1 MKTSF
6 KVVIPARY
14 ASTRLAGKP
23 LADIAGKAM
32 IVRVVERAMASGA
45 SEVVVATDDERV
57 LEAVLSAGYQ
67 AQLTRADHASGS
79 DRVMEVVAQRAWT
92 DDTLVIN
99 VQGDEPLIP
108 PLVIGQ
114 LAQAMA
120 DRPEVPVGTLCERI
134 QDRRLLFDPNV
145 VKVVRGQD
153 DRALY
158 FSRAPIPFARDA
170 FARDAFARDASG
182 NSGLIISAAD
192 ASQDAA
198 VTELPADGCWYRHIG
213 VYGFRVHAL
222 RRFVGLPLGALERL
236 EALEQLRLLEHGIP
250 LLVTEAR
257 VAVPGGVDTPG
268 DLARVRALL
277 GADDAGA

>member
-14 ASTRLAGKP
+14 GSTRLAGKP

-57 LEAVLSAGYQ
+57 REAVLSAGYQ

-120 DRPEVPVGTLCERI
+120 ERPEVPVGTLCERI

-170 FARDAFARDASG
+170 FG
-182 NSGLIISAAD
+182 NSGLVISAAD
-192 ASQDAA
+192 PSQDAA
-198 VTELPADGCWYRHIG
+198 ATELPADGRWYRHIG
-213 VYGFRVHAL
+213 IYGFRVHAL

-250 LLVTEAR
+250 LLVTEVR